1 MDLMDLTQWN
11 ASRANVD
18 ASGFGTDIRCR
29 TALGFLGEKPPV
41 HIKIAIGVNARV

>member
-18 ASGFGTDIRCR
+18 ASGAGAKIPWDER
-29 TALGFLGEKPPV
+29 TSAAECSNS
-41 HIKIAIGVNARV
+41 I

>member
-29 TALGFLGEKPPV
+29 TALLLGRES
-41 HIKIAIGVNARV
+41 HLSILRSLLESNARV